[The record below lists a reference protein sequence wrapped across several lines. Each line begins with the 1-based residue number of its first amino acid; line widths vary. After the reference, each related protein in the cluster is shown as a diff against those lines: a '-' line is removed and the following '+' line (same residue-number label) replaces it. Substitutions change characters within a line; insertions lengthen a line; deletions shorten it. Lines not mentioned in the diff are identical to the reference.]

1 MPPTLKQRAAELE
14 ALVKERA
21 ELVKK
26 VLKDYRETVRATSRI
41 SKGTAIKPR
50 DRARLAQK
58 QVALERANAEYMKLQ
73 KELDSLVSRMQT
85 RIQPKMQT
93 KMQAKMQ
100 TRKRAAKSAT
110 H

>member
-14 ALVKERA
+14 ARIKERA

-26 VLKDYRETVRATSRI
+26 VLKEYRETARATAKVA
-41 SKGTAIKPR
+41 KGAAIKPR

-58 QVALERANAEYMKLQ
+58 QVALERANAEYIQLQ
-73 KELDSLVSRMQT
+73 KELANLNSRMQT
-85 RIQPKMQT
+85 KIP
-93 KMQAKMQ
+93 
-100 TRKRAAKSAT
+100 TRKRAEKTAT

>member
-14 ALVKERA
+14 VRVKERA

-26 VLKDYRETVRATSRI
+26 VLKDYRELVRATAKVG
-41 SKGTAIKPR
+41 KGTTIKPR

-58 QVALERANAEYMKLQ
+58 QLALERANAEYIELQ
-73 KELDSLVSRMQT
+73 KELERLVSRLQT
-85 RIQPKMQT
+85 TRVQT
-93 KMQAKMQ
+93 KMQP
-100 TRKRAAKSAT
+100 RKRVAKSAP